1 MNNEKKPGGI
11 VSGGRVILYDGG
23 DVMARLAMLRER
35 WVRAQL
41 PVYAANGAFFL
52 VLSLFP
58 ILALLLGLIGR
69 LSLSRTEFFSVFSQ
83 LVPAAVRPLFLEA
96 IRTAGQS
103 AALSVSA
110 LAGLW
115 SASRGVYSLLQG
127 LQRVSDA
134 KRCGALALRLLSV
147 AYTAV
152 FLLAL
157 LVSFALHHLGHTLL
171 ELLRRTDTGV
181 AASLLFLL
189 HRRGGIC
196 FLFLSALFALIY
208 RSFPPGSG
216 STLRGVL
223 PGSLIAAALWV
234 TFSALF
240 SWWSEAVSGYSRV
253 YGSVAVMALGMLWLY
268 FCLLI
273 VLLGALI
280 NETP

>member
-1 MNNEKKPGGI
+1 
-11 VSGGRVILYDGG
+11 
-23 DVMARLAMLRER
+23 MARLLNLRGR
-35 WVRAQL
+35 WAEAQL

-69 LSLSRTEFFSVFSQ
+69 LSLSRTEFFSVFSL
-83 LVPAAVRPLFLEA
+83 LVPPAVRPLFLEA
-96 IRTAGQS
+96 IRTAGRGTAMS
-103 AALSVSA
+103 LSA

-127 LQRVSDA
+127 LRRVSADPA
-134 KRCGALALRLLSV
+134 PCSPFLLRLLSV

-157 LVSFALHHLGHTLL
+157 LVTFALHHMGHTLL
-171 ELLRRTDTGV
+171 QLLGRSDRGV
-181 AASLLFLL
+181 AASVEFVL

-216 STLRGVL
+216 STLRRVL

-240 SWWSEAVSGYSRV
+240 SLWSDAASGCSRV
-253 YGSVAVMALGMLWLY
+253 YGSVAAMALGMLWLY

-280 NETP
+280 NEMP

>member
-1 MNNEKKPGGI
+1 MER
-11 VSGGRVILYDGG
+11 VS
-23 DVMARLAMLRER
+23 RLRRR
-35 WVRAQL
+35 WAEAQL

-58 ILALLLGLIGR
+58 ILSLLLGLIGR

-96 IRTAGQS
+96 IRTAGRG

-127 LQRVSDA
+127 LRRISTA
-134 KRCGALALRLLSV
+134 PGSCGGLMLRLLSV
-147 AYTAV
+147 VYTAV

-157 LVSFALHHLGHTLL
+157 LVTFALHNLGHGLL
-171 ELLRRTDTGV
+171 GLLHNSEL
-181 AASLLFLL
+181 AASLYFVL

-196 FLFLSALFALIY
+196 FAFLSGLFALVY
-208 RSFPPGSG
+208 RAFPPGSG
-216 STLRGVL
+216 HRLRQVL
-223 PGSLIAAALWV
+223 PGSLLAAGGWV
-234 TFSALF
+234 LFSALF
-240 SWWSEAVSGYSRV
+240 SWWSGAASDASRV
-253 YGSVAVMALGMLWLY
+253 YGSVAGMALAMLWLY

-273 VLLGALI
+273 VLFGALL